1 MFYQVSRLHCLIAF
15 EAEEIFPRCSHH
27 ASR

>member
-1 MFYQVSRLHCLIAF
+1 MFYQVSHLYGLIAF
-15 EAEEIFPRCSHH
+15 EAEEICSRCRHH